1 MCFIYYTCPTVSSV
15 NIHSHRLYSIHLSNH
30 HSAQSTATWFSH
42 LAHSPFPA
50 SKINNL
56 CPHCQFTSATDL
68 EREMKT
74 TKLRAE
80 KVLRTIS
87 NEQSGGRKRGTY
99 VQIDW
104 KRNRAVTQEEV
115 QYSDDETKDTHNN
128 LVLRSK
134 RYDYSAAATS
144 TTHSLLKEVEEESA
158 AICSSPSMHV
168 ARGVA

>member
-1 MCFIYYTCPTVSSV
+1 
-15 NIHSHRLYSIHLSNH
+15 
-30 HSAQSTATWFSH
+30 
-42 LAHSPFPA
+42 
-50 SKINNL
+50 
-56 CPHCQFTSATDL
+56 
-68 EREMKT
+68 MKT

-99 VQIDW
+99 EQIDW

-168 ARGVA
+168 AREVA